1 MGAAERGMMRMM
13 ERCIE
18 DLAGKTIAGQG
29 MEGRDGDGDKSN
41 AVQVSIEPAHPLPDP
56 VFASQRYP
64 E

>member
-1 MGAAERGMMRMM
+1 MLRTM
-13 ERCIE
+13 ERCIK
-18 DLAGKTIAGQG
+18 DLAGKTIAGQV
-29 MEGRDGDGDKSN
+29 MEGRDGDKSN

>member
-1 MGAAERGMMRMM
+1 M

-18 DLAGKTIAGQG
+18 DLAGKTIAGQV

>member
-1 MGAAERGMMRMM
+1 M
-13 ERCIE
+13 E
-18 DLAGKTIAGQG
+18 DLAGKTIAGQV
-29 MEGRDGDGDKSN
+29 MERRDGDGDKSN